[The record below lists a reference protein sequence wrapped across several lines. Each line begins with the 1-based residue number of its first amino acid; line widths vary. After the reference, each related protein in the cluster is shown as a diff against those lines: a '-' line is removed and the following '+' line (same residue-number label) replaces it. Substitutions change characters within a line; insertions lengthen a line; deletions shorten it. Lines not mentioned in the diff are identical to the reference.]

1 MSARKWAPVSSSER
15 STLILVVEDQPANL
29 LLARAALERAG
40 FQVLGA
46 GDAVEARAR
55 LQEASPD
62 LILMDIGLPGQDGLS
77 LTRELKSEA
86 QTVDIPIVALTAHA
100 MSTDRERA
108 RAAGCDGYM
117 SKPFSPRQLVDMVSG
132 VLRGAREPSFGVEP
146 SRDL

>member
-1 MSARKWAPVSSSER
+1 MTKQQPAA
-15 STLILVVEDQPANL
+15 LILVVEDQPANM

-40 FQVLGA
+40 FQVIAA
-46 GDAVEARAR
+46 GDAGEARLR
-55 LQEASPD
+55 LRENMPD

-86 QTVDIPIVALTAHA
+86 ETVDIPIVALTAHA

-132 VLRGAREPSFGVEP
+132 VLHGVREPSFGVGP
-146 SRDL
+146 KIDS